1 MLYPIAIVVL
11 LAVLVTVFRNTPS
24 SLFGGQSLAQRF
36 QENLA
41 KARAEHDARDASKN
55 ANR

>member
-11 LAVLVTVFRNTPS
+11 IAVFVTAFRNTPS

-36 QENLA
+36 RQNLA
-41 KARAEHDARDASKN
+41 NARAERDARDAGKN

>member
-1 MLYPIAIVVL
+1 MLYPIGIVVL

-55 ANR
+55 GNR